1 MKKEKRPGT
10 YRHSTIKSEPTLYT
24 YEAET
29 VAFHMVEKII
39 SLTISNSLKN
49 KVEKQVSKEIFTYTK
64 SIIDTFVNS
73 QFISIDKEE
82 EDIKSNLP
90 IFKEEENGE
99 KEEIPTIE
107 TKKTKIN
114 NINDNFNIDLINP
127 FFSNYF
133 RGENNWNILNE
144 PIASDIDRYSSTMI
158 NYIFPNSKV
167 PESNLEKVEE
177 ENPNLALTNTSH
189 FIVKKKKNKHST
201 LRSDLS
207 NEQNK
212 KKKTLAEVMSKF
224 SFHELPKEDFLSD
237 DDIDLDIKELRLEKE
252 EELKKIEK
260 EKLQKLNELKKLE
273 EIKKEENNLKK
284 QYEKK
289 KMTIDPNG
297 NIVFI
302 KGYKIEALSKEFL
315 AIKSNM
321 KMLRTETAKYDI
333 PLDDIDINIEDESEN
348 KGNKS
353 DREKNDKINNKK
365 IEKSDKKEKKVKE
378 NEKEDNNKKVVVNPM
393 DIYQKKNDRR
403 LSVSTLERKIERGP
417 ITPSGSV
424 FDRIKLEVGVSM
436 KENKKFKTG
445 GKDYFLKYNKYSLE
459 LYDKKLKDTISTNS
473 FMNTHY
479 NAMSNTDYQRNFNS
493 SLDNFNNT
501 GNNFKEGSQTSTS
514 LFKKNNVTHNN
525 LKSSE
530 MNLSDLSLN
539 PLIKLN
545 GAMSLRSTI
554 NDLDLIDKKELMDQ
568 KLNRKN
574 IFKERMN
581 LTSLKKKK
589 DQLNEM
595 NEFTTTLLSD
605 NRWKT
610 GYNKQKLEPLKIPQ
624 KTLQKEIERE
634 MGKSGFV
641 LRNRQIHNPN
651 FSKIIRN
658 FGDDFR
664 KFTSN

>member
-1 MKKEKRPGT
+1 
-10 YRHSTIKSEPTLYT
+10 
-24 YEAET
+24 
-29 VAFHMVEKII
+29 
-39 SLTISNSLKN
+39 
-49 KVEKQVSKEIFTYTK
+49 
-64 SIIDTFVNS
+64 
-73 QFISIDKEE
+73 
-82 EDIKSNLP
+82 
-90 IFKEEENGE
+90 
-99 KEEIPTIE
+99 
-107 TKKTKIN
+107 
-114 NINDNFNIDLINP
+114 
-127 FFSNYF
+127 
-133 RGENNWNILNE
+133 
-144 PIASDIDRYSSTMI
+144 
-158 NYIFPNSKV
+158 
-167 PESNLEKVEE
+167 
-177 ENPNLALTNTSH
+177 
-189 FIVKKKKNKHST
+189 
-201 LRSDLS
+201 
-207 NEQNK
+207 
-212 KKKTLAEVMSKF
+212 MSKF

-365 IEKSDKKEKKVKE
+365 IEKSDKKEKKGKE

-554 NDLDLIDKKELMDQ
+554 NDLDLIDEKELMDQ

-624 KTLQKEIERE
+624 KPLQKEIERE

>member
-365 IEKSDKKEKKVKE
+365 IEKSDKKEKKGKE

-554 NDLDLIDKKELMDQ
+554 NDLDLIDEKELMDQ

-589 DQLNEM
+589 R
-595 NEFTTTLLSD
+595 SI
-605 NRWKT
+605 K
-610 GYNKQKLEPLKIPQ
+610 
-624 KTLQKEIERE
+624 
-634 MGKSGFV
+634 
-641 LRNRQIHNPN
+641 
-651 FSKIIRN
+651 
-658 FGDDFR
+658 
-664 KFTSN
+664 

>member
-82 EDIKSNLP
+82 EDIKLNLP

-224 SFHELPKEDFLSD
+224 SFHVLPKEDFLSD

-365 IEKSDKKEKKVKE
+365 IEKSDKKEKKGKE

-554 NDLDLIDKKELMDQ
+554 NDLDLIDEKELMDQ

-589 DQLNEM
+589 AQLNEM

-624 KTLQKEIERE
+624 KPLQKEIERE

>member
-158 NYIFPNSKV
+158 NYIFPNTKG

-554 NDLDLIDKKELMDQ
+554 NDLDLIDEKELMDQ

-624 KTLQKEIERE
+624 KPLQKEIERE

>member
-365 IEKSDKKEKKVKE
+365 IEKSDKKEKKGKE

-554 NDLDLIDKKELMDQ
+554 NDLDLIDEKELMDQ

-624 KTLQKEIERE
+624 KPLQKEIERE

>member
-39 SLTISNSLKN
+39 SLIISNSLKN

-273 EIKKEENNLKK
+273 EIKKKENNLKK

-365 IEKSDKKEKKVKE
+365 IEKSDKKEKKGKE

-554 NDLDLIDKKELMDQ
+554 NDLDLIDEKELMDQ

-589 DQLNEM
+589 LN
-595 NEFTTTLLSD
+595 
-605 NRWKT
+605 
-610 GYNKQKLEPLKIPQ
+610 
-624 KTLQKEIERE
+624 
-634 MGKSGFV
+634 
-641 LRNRQIHNPN
+641 
-651 FSKIIRN
+651 
-658 FGDDFR
+658 
-664 KFTSN
+664 

>member
-158 NYIFPNSKV
+158 NYIFPNTKG

-273 EIKKEENNLKK
+273 EIKKEENN
-284 QYEKK
+284 
-289 KMTIDPNG
+289 
-297 NIVFI
+297 
-302 KGYKIEALSKEFL
+302 
-315 AIKSNM
+315 
-321 KMLRTETAKYDI
+321 
-333 PLDDIDINIEDESEN
+333 
-348 KGNKS
+348 
-353 DREKNDKINNKK
+353 
-365 IEKSDKKEKKVKE
+365 
-378 NEKEDNNKKVVVNPM
+378 
-393 DIYQKKNDRR
+393 
-403 LSVSTLERKIERGP
+403 
-417 ITPSGSV
+417 
-424 FDRIKLEVGVSM
+424 
-436 KENKKFKTG
+436 
-445 GKDYFLKYNKYSLE
+445 
-459 LYDKKLKDTISTNS
+459 
-473 FMNTHY
+473 
-479 NAMSNTDYQRNFNS
+479 
-493 SLDNFNNT
+493 
-501 GNNFKEGSQTSTS
+501 
-514 LFKKNNVTHNN
+514 
-525 LKSSE
+525 
-530 MNLSDLSLN
+530 
-539 PLIKLN
+539 
-545 GAMSLRSTI
+545 
-554 NDLDLIDKKELMDQ
+554 
-568 KLNRKN
+568 
-574 IFKERMN
+574 
-581 LTSLKKKK
+581 
-589 DQLNEM
+589 
-595 NEFTTTLLSD
+595 
-605 NRWKT
+605 
-610 GYNKQKLEPLKIPQ
+610 
-624 KTLQKEIERE
+624 
-634 MGKSGFV
+634 
-641 LRNRQIHNPN
+641 
-651 FSKIIRN
+651 
-658 FGDDFR
+658 
-664 KFTSN
+664 

>member
-39 SLTISNSLKN
+39 SLIISNSLKN

-554 NDLDLIDKKELMDQ
+554 NDLDLIDEKELMDQ

-589 DQLNEM
+589 AQLNEM

-624 KTLQKEIERE
+624 KPLQKEIERE

>member
-1 MKKEKRPGT
+1 
-10 YRHSTIKSEPTLYT
+10 
-24 YEAET
+24 
-29 VAFHMVEKII
+29 
-39 SLTISNSLKN
+39 
-49 KVEKQVSKEIFTYTK
+49 
-64 SIIDTFVNS
+64 
-73 QFISIDKEE
+73 
-82 EDIKSNLP
+82 
-90 IFKEEENGE
+90 
-99 KEEIPTIE
+99 
-107 TKKTKIN
+107 
-114 NINDNFNIDLINP
+114 
-127 FFSNYF
+127 
-133 RGENNWNILNE
+133 
-144 PIASDIDRYSSTMI
+144 
-158 NYIFPNSKV
+158 
-167 PESNLEKVEE
+167 
-177 ENPNLALTNTSH
+177 
-189 FIVKKKKNKHST
+189 
-201 LRSDLS
+201 
-207 NEQNK
+207 
-212 KKKTLAEVMSKF
+212 MSKF

-365 IEKSDKKEKKVKE
+365 IEKSDKKEKKGKE

-554 NDLDLIDKKELMDQ
+554 NDLDLIDEKELMDQ

-589 DQLNEM
+589 R
-595 NEFTTTLLSD
+595 SI
-605 NRWKT
+605 K
-610 GYNKQKLEPLKIPQ
+610 
-624 KTLQKEIERE
+624 
-634 MGKSGFV
+634 
-641 LRNRQIHNPN
+641 
-651 FSKIIRN
+651 
-658 FGDDFR
+658 
-664 KFTSN
+664 

>member
-39 SLTISNSLKN
+39 SLIISNSLKN

-158 NYIFPNSKV
+158 NYIFPNTKG

-554 NDLDLIDKKELMDQ
+554 NDLDLIDEKELMDQ

-589 DQLNEM
+589 AQLNEM

-624 KTLQKEIERE
+624 KPLQKEIERE

>member
-554 NDLDLIDKKELMDQ
+554 NDLDLIDEKELMDQ

-589 DQLNEM
+589 AQLNEM

-624 KTLQKEIERE
+624 KPLQKEIERE

>member
-554 NDLDLIDKKELMDQ
+554 NDLDLIDEKELMDQ

-624 KTLQKEIERE
+624 KPLQKEIERE

>member
-1 MKKEKRPGT
+1 MIKEKKIGT

-24 YEAET
+24 HEAET

-39 SLTISNSLKN
+39 SLTVSNSLKN

-365 IEKSDKKEKKVKE
+365 IEKSDKKEKKGKE

-554 NDLDLIDKKELMDQ
+554 NDLDLIDEKELMDQ

-589 DQLNEM
+589 LN
-595 NEFTTTLLSD
+595 
-605 NRWKT
+605 
-610 GYNKQKLEPLKIPQ
+610 
-624 KTLQKEIERE
+624 
-634 MGKSGFV
+634 
-641 LRNRQIHNPN
+641 
-651 FSKIIRN
+651 
-658 FGDDFR
+658 
-664 KFTSN
+664 

>member
-158 NYIFPNSKV
+158 NYIFPNTKG

-554 NDLDLIDKKELMDQ
+554 NDLDLIDEKELMDQ

-581 LTSLKKKK
+581 LKSLKKKK
-589 DQLNEM
+589 AQLNEM

-624 KTLQKEIERE
+624 KPLQKEIERE

>member
-158 NYIFPNSKV
+158 NYIFPNTKG

-493 SLDNFNNT
+493 SLENLNNT

-554 NDLDLIDKKELMDQ
+554 NDLDLIDEKELMDQ

-589 DQLNEM
+589 AQLNEM

-624 KTLQKEIERE
+624 KPLQKEIERE

>member
-158 NYIFPNSKV
+158 NYIFPNTKG

-554 NDLDLIDKKELMDQ
+554 NDLDLIDEKELMDQ

-589 DQLNEM
+589 AQLNEM

-624 KTLQKEIERE
+624 KPLQKEIERE

>member
-64 SIIDTFVNS
+64 SIIDTFLNS

-82 EDIKSNLP
+82 EDIKLNLP
-90 IFKEEENGE
+90 IFKEEENGN
-99 KEEIPTIE
+99 KDEIPTIE

-114 NINDNFNIDLINP
+114 IINDNVNIDLINC
-127 FFSNYF
+127 FFSNYY
-133 RGENNWNILNE
+133 RGENNWNVLNE
-144 PIASDIDRYSSTMI
+144 PKANEIDRYSSTMI
-158 NYIFPNSKV
+158 NYILPNNKI
-167 PESNLEKVEE
+167 ESNLEKVEE

-224 SFHELPKEDFLSD
+224 SFHELPKEDFFSE
-237 DDIDLDIKELRLEKE
+237 DDIDIDIKELRLEKE
-252 EELKKIEK
+252 EELKKLEK
-260 EKLQKLNELKKLE
+260 ENKQRLNELKKLE

-321 KMLRTETAKYDI
+321 KMLRTEVAKYEPPSDI
-333 PLDDIDINIEDESEN
+333 EISSEDEKEN

-353 DREKNDKINNKK
+353 DREKNDKVNKK
-365 IEKSDKKEKKVKE
+365 IEKSEKKEKKIKE
-378 NEKEDNNKKVVVNPM
+378 NEKEDNNKKVLVNPL
-393 DIYQKKNDRR
+393 DIFQKKNDRR
-403 LSVSTLERKIERGP
+403 LSVTTLERKIERGP
-417 ITPSGSV
+417 ITPSGSM

-473 FMNTHY
+473 FLNTHY
-479 NAMSNTDYQRNFNS
+479 NAMSNTDYQKNFNS
-493 SLDNFNNT
+493 SLENFNNT
-501 GNNFKEGSQTSTS
+501 GNNFKEGSQTSST
-514 LFKKNNVTHNN
+514 LFKKSNATHNF
-525 LKSSE
+525 LKSSD
-530 MNLSDLSLN
+530 MNLSNLSLN
-539 PLIKLN
+539 PLIKLTGTN
-545 GAMSLRSTI
+545 SLKTTI
-554 NDLDLIDKKELMDQ
+554 NDLDLIDEKELLDQ

-574 IFKERMN
+574 IFKERIN
-581 LTSLKKKK
+581 LTSLKKKDK
-589 DQLNEM
+589 LNEM
-595 NEFTTTLLSD
+595 NEFTTTLISSD
-605 NRWKT
+605 RWKT
-610 GYNKQKLEPLKIPQ
+610 GFSKQKLEPIKMPQ
-624 KTLQKEIERE
+624 KPLQKEIERE
-634 MGKSGFV
+634 MGKTGFV
-641 LRNRQIHNPN
+641 LRDRQFHNPN
-651 FSKIIRN
+651 FSRTFRS
-658 FGDDFR
+658 FGNDIR
-664 KFTSN
+664 KFTSS